1 MRAAYEIPVGG
12 AYAVPDSGTFCAG
25 GVLRNLLCKKA
36 LYPDCIVYTK
46 TVEMLMSV
54 ATLGAPALQLVLFF
68 SGGAICLRAHALPAS
83 A

>member
-36 LYPDCIVYTK
+36 LYPDYIVYTK
-46 TVEMLMSV
+46 SV
-54 ATLGAPALQLVLFF
+54 KAYKPAKLGAEKKNQYIRLKC
-68 SGGAICLRAHALPAS
+68 S
-83 A
+83 